1 MASSSQTVNV
11 YQRVGP
17 VLRDLP
23 GFSEMILC
31 LFLLANPPI
40 IFHFFWKTCWKIIL
54 VDSPWWKNPI
64 RKSPDLEQI
73 QFFWWFFDWA
83 EPSLRTGCDARTGH
97 GLCPRVRDACDGM
110 LKSGNEKRGETL
122 VITHWMG
129 VYPLANKHS
138 YGKSQFSMGKS
149 TINGNFL

>member
-73 QFFWWFFDWA
+73 QFFGDFSTGLDHHFAQDVTPEQAMDYVLGCAMHAMGCWKA
-83 EPSLRTGCDARTGH
+83 ETKNGAKRWLSLIEWGC
-97 GLCPRVRDACDGM
+97 
-110 LKSGNEKRGETL
+110 TL
-122 VITHWMG
+122 WQTNIAMENHNFQWVN
-129 VYPLANKHS
+129 PL
-138 YGKSQFSMGKS
+138 
-149 TINGNFL
+149 